1 MTSPEAMQNAL
12 RLLRSLLPEDDPKVA
27 TFRAALAGRNTPP
40 ASARGLPARSCVA
53 GVCWGR
59 ISSDGR
65 STRMQT
71 LKLLRRRFPTAYPLL
86 VMLIGLVLLGALV
99 LGVGLLVVR

>member
-1 MTSPEAMQNAL
+1 MQN
-12 RLLRSLLPEDDPKVA
+12 
-27 TFRAALAGRNTPP
+27 
-40 ASARGLPARSCVA
+40 
-53 GVCWGR
+53 
-59 ISSDGR
+59 
-65 STRMQT
+65 